1 VEQRLV
7 RQQVDF
13 HRPLLRVVDVTLLL
27 ALLLA
32 AELPLPRATLLGWTA
47 DGRTVALDAV
57 ADSVEKHGRARVG
70 EARFLV
76 LADSA
81 GAVQKVLREERVVLV
96 SDMPAFTLPV
106 PMEQLWAKSADAG
119 DWKNRNGLTLIGEP
133 QGSVSEPLRLTHR
146 GVAYDVRVESAK
158 GSGCRTARLVAALG
172 GVSASLA
179 EDRCAAGDK
188 AELQND
194 LETAW
199 SPDGRSVALLWNVL
213 RDGAR
218 RSHLAVASAR
228 ALASVD
234 LLDAG
239 GGAQAQQKVSESLA
253 QAGFRVAHKGKALA
267 QRTAT
272 VIYFATGFEAEAREA
287 ARLLGGSAQPLAFKS
302 PYALTVALARE
313 Q

>member
-1 VEQRLV
+1 
-7 RQQVDF
+7 
-13 HRPLLRVVDVTLLL
+13 VTLLF

-76 LADSA
+76 LADAA
-81 GAVQKVLREERVVLV
+81 GAVQKVLREERVALV
-96 SDMPAFTLPV
+96 SGMPAFTLPA
-106 PMEQLWAKSADAG
+106 PLEQLWAKSEDAG
-119 DWKNRNGLTLIGEP
+119 DWKKLHELSSAGDP
-133 QGSVSEPLRLTHR
+133 QESVSEPFRLTR
-146 GVAYDVRVESAK
+146 GGMSYEVRVESAK
-158 GSGCRTARLVAALG
+158 GSGCRSARLVAALR
-172 GVSASLA
+172 GVSAPLA
-179 EDRCAAGDK
+179 EDRCTTGEK

-194 LETAW
+194 VETAW

-213 RDGAR
+213 RDGGR
-218 RSHLAVASAR
+218 RAHLAVASTQ

-239 GGAQAQQKVSESLA
+239 SGAQAQQKVSDALA
-253 QAGFRVAHKGKALA
+253 QAGFRVAHKGKAVG

-272 VIYFATGFEAEAREA
+272 VVYFAAGFEAEAKEA
-287 ARLLGGSAQPLAFKS
+287 ARLSGGSSQPLAFKS
-302 PYALTVALARE
+302 PYALTVALARG